1 VGITVWSREYHE
13 KKRLVTR
20 NNNNNIIIIIII
32 IIIIPR
38 IFHDWYIWT
47 TIILLFAR

>member
-20 NNNNNIIIIIII
+20 NNNNIIIIIII